1 MEGVTA
7 IKETEK
13 PSLLERIYSWE
24 NLLNAYHEAASEK
37 WYRSDVLA
45 FSARLEE
52 NLIEIQN
59 SLIWRTYKVGRYR
72 EFYVSEPKRR
82 LIMALSFPD
91 RVVQW
96 AVYLQV
102 NKELDNG
109 MIYHSYGRRV
119 GKGTTRAADRL
130 QYWATLVDR
139 KPGPS
144 WHYLKLDISKYFYRV
159 DHKVLLGIL
168 RRKYPNEDGFLWLME
183 TIISCDHTPFGLPP
197 GKTADE
203 VPPSER
209 LFEVGMPIGNL
220 TSQLLAN
227 VCLNELDQYIKH
239 ELKAHFYERYM
250 DDMALLHPDAA
261 VLNEWRVK
269 IEDYLKANCVGH
281 IRAAYG
287 CSLGGSFVGLLAARG
302 NIRMDYGILGS
313 SDLDQSSKFAAKL
326 QTNLLLSLMFPMLR
340 DGRFKSPLL
349 QKRVEKQ
356 MRQMGDYG
364 AAFLRI
370 LGGARPYLTQ
380 QSCKNQF
387 YSDLITPLPDKLDV
401 PGTEIHI
408 FYALKMGE
416 KYRARYEQHFAHP
429 IIHEQDMQHE
439 ELLACHP
446 QEWAAL
452 VKSIVGKEKSV

>member
-1 MEGVTA
+1 MKVYAFGEETA
-7 IKETEK
+7 PVILLLPGTCCHWKGNFGHVIPLLSDEYRVLCVSYDGFDETERTEF
-13 PSLLERIYSWE
+13 PTM
-24 NLLNAYHEAASEK
+24 
-37 WYRSDVLA
+37 
-45 FSARLEE
+45 LEE
-52 NLIEIQN
+52 
-59 SLIWRTYKVGRYR
+59 
-72 EFYVSEPKRR
+72 
-82 LIMALSFPD
+82 
-91 RVVQW
+91 
-96 AVYLQV
+96 
-102 NKELDNG
+102 
-109 MIYHSYGRRV
+109 
-119 GKGTTRAADRL
+119 
-130 QYWATLVDR
+130 
-139 KPGPS
+139 
-144 WHYLKLDISKYFYRV
+144 
-159 DHKVLLGIL
+159 
-168 RRKYPNEDGFLWLME
+168 
-183 TIISCDHTPFGLPP
+183 
-197 GKTADE
+197 TA
-203 VPPSER
+203 
-209 LFEVGMPIGNL
+209 
-220 TSQLLAN
+220 
-227 VCLNELDQYIKH
+227 
-239 ELKAHFYERYM
+239 
-250 DDMALLHPDAA
+250 
-261 VLNEWRVK
+261 K
-269 IEDYLKANCVGH
+269 IEDYLKANCGGH

-287 CSLGGSFVGLLAARG
+287 CSLGGSFIGLLAARG

-313 SDLDQSSKFAAKL
+313 SDLDQFSKFTAKL
-326 QTNLLLSLMFPMLR
+326 QTDLLLPLMFPMLR